1 MTDSLN
7 RRNFMMLAGTGLGA
21 LSTAGA
27 HAATEEGVVSSP
39 SPSGTMKL
47 GMVTY
52 NMGKDMSCEELIA
65 LCKKTGMSGV
75 ELRTTHAHGV
85 EITLTAAERAQ
96 VRTLFEDSGIEICG
110 IGTACEYH
118 SSDPAEVEA
127 QIRESIEFC
136 QLAADIGAPAIKV
149 RPNGVPKGEEVEKV
163 LERIGRSWGRV
174 AKASADMGVE
184 VRMEVHGPEPT
195 RSLANMRKMLDYADE
210 PNATVCWNSNGG
222 EEDEHGRIKPAF
234 DLVKHAIGQVHINEI
249 GVYQYPWQELFSLL
263 QDSGFTG
270 YCLAE
275 IQYNEQPERFMR
287 YYKTLFDLYTGQ
299 YRYPNPGIYG
309 DK

>member
-1 MTDSLN
+1 MTASIN
-7 RRNFMMLAGTGLGA
+7 RRNFMMLTGTGLGA
-21 LSTAGA
+21 LGAAGTSA
-27 HAATEEGVVSSP
+27 SASESAVAAASS
-39 SPSGTMKL
+39 SSKMKL

-52 NMGKDMSCEELIA
+52 NMGKDMSCEELID

-85 EITLTAAERAQ
+85 EIALGAAERAQ
-96 VRTLFEDSGIEICG
+96 VRALFEDSGIEICG

-127 QIRESIEFC
+127 QIQESIQFC
-136 QLAADIGAPAIKV
+136 QLAADIGAPSIKV

-174 AKASADMGVE
+174 AKASADLGVE

-195 RSLANMRKMLDYADE
+195 RSLANIRKMLDYADE
-210 PNATVCWNSNGG
+210 PNATVCWNSNRG
-222 EEDEHGRIKPAF
+222 EEDEQGSIKPAF

-249 GVYQYPWQELFSLL
+249 GVYQYPWQELFTLL
-263 QDSGFTG
+263 IASGFSG

-275 IQYNEQPERFMR
+275 IQYNEDPERFMR
-287 YYKTLFDLYTGQ
+287 YYKTLFDLYTGD

-309 DK
+309 DE